1 MSVVSEGAAMAS
13 IGKSARRRAIVFC
26 AVFFPAAAAS
36 LFYVFT
42 RPPEYRAVARLQ
54 ISPASVVTQPSDAKD
69 TPTVAADAKSF
80 LTEVQTLTS
89 RPLLHDVLDRL
100 KSDGGLPDLGPDPV
114 ASVQQMLR
122 AEPIE
127 GTQIVQL
134 SAVGPEPEF
143 EPRLVNTVAKVY
155 RQHVADAY
163 KSLAASTTGE
173 VGDEIRALDKEVTA
187 KRQAIN
193 AFRDRYDIVSME
205 HKENDVL
212 ADIEGLSES
221 YTDANEKLAKAQGH
235 LQALRSSI
243 AAGKA
248 VFRAKDDPTLADLQ
262 QRVSV
267 AREQWHDLQRRFTPD
282 YLAMDADAKSL
293 RARLDNLEDQL
304 KAQHGAGERAALA
317 QAQEDVSSAQAEVE
331 RLRKNVADNQKQAQE
346 FATHLN
352 EYKTMR
358 EDLDHLEGMH
368 RAALDRLTK
377 LQASERERAPH
388 AESLEAAAPSDA
400 PWRPDYRFDALIAVG
415 GSLGLG
421 LFAAWFADFIAGPAP
436 LPAAVVQHQHSWAPG
451 LLARETPP
459 PELLSAP
466 EIGLLPAPQR
476 PPRELADRE
485 IGALVAATTED
496 ARLVV
501 VGLLMGLTAE
511 ELAALRWDQINLP
524 GGMIRLDGEGARSM
538 PLAEPLQGLVAARR
552 RQQPEAEGAVLR
564 RADGEPLAADEIGRL
579 VLFGAYDAAL
589 DQPHEVTAQALRY
602 TYLSFLLRQGVRAA
616 DIGRIAGPIPQ
627 QELLAYM
634 QLHSPAARRPID
646 EIERVLPALRE
657 HAESGTG

>member
-1 MSVVSEGAAMAS
+1 MSVVSDGAAMAS

-26 AVFFPAAAAS
+26 AVFLPAVTAS
-36 LFYVFT
+36 LVYVFT

-69 TPTVAADAKSF
+69 APTVATDAKSF

-89 RPLLHDVLDRL
+89 RPLLQDVLDRL
-100 KSDGGLPDLGPDPV
+100 KGDGGLPDLGPDPV
-114 ASVQQMLR
+114 ASVQQMLH

-134 SAVGPEPEF
+134 AAVGPQPEF
-143 EPRLVNTVAKVY
+143 GPRLVNTVALAY

-173 VGDEIRALDKEVTA
+173 VGDEIRALDKEVTG

-267 AREQWHDLQRRFTPD
+267 AREQWHDMQRRFTPD

-304 KAQHGAGERAALA
+304 KSQHGAGERAALA
-317 QAQEDVSSAQAEVE
+317 AGAGGCVLRPGRGRPAAQKRRRQPEAGAGICD
-331 RLRKNVADNQKQAQE
+331 
-346 FATHLN
+346 
-352 EYKTMR
+352 
-358 EDLDHLEGMH
+358 
-368 RAALDRLTK
+368 
-377 LQASERERAPH
+377 ASQRIQDDARRPRPSRRDAPGRTRPSRQIAGERA
-388 AESLEAAAPSDA
+388 
-400 PWRPDYRFDALIAVG
+400 R
-415 GSLGLG
+415 
-421 LFAAWFADFIAGPAP
+421 AG
-436 LPAAVVQHQHSWAPG
+436 
-451 LLARETPP
+451 
-459 PELLSAP
+459 
-466 EIGLLPAPQR
+466 
-476 PPRELADRE
+476 
-485 IGALVAATTED
+485 
-496 ARLVV
+496 
-501 VGLLMGLTAE
+501 
-511 ELAALRWDQINLP
+511 
-524 GGMIRLDGEGARSM
+524 
-538 PLAEPLQGLVAARR
+538 AARR
-552 RQQPEAEGAVLR
+552 ALGGCRAEQRAVAPRLPARCADRGRRVARARPLRGVVRRFYR
-564 RADGEPLAADEIGRL
+564 RARAVAGGSGAAPAFLGAGLARPRTDAAEPA
-579 VLFGAYDAAL
+579 FGAPRSVFSL
-589 DQPHEVTAQALRY
+589 LLNGRRG
-602 TYLSFLLRQGVRAA
+602 SFPIARS
-616 DIGRIAGPIPQ
+616 GRSSRPRPRMRG
-627 QELLAYM
+627 
-634 QLHSPAARRPID
+634 SPW
-646 EIERVLPALRE
+646 
-657 HAESGTG
+657 SGF